1 MLVTLDTPYADT
13 TAAELSLAL
22 GAPELP
28 ALHVLEL
35 AHPDH
40 SGVRLLLRLLGAS
53 HQVVLGRATVADRH
67 PPAAELVETVACLPG
82 RRPELPSELVDPAT
96 GYRFTARVLRLDPA
110 TMATRTAGLRREL
123 AGDPYALIGVFPG
136 GPDAI
141 TALRLDR
148 RDDPASPVDGRDEV
162 RPGGTNETGA
172 IGWRTWHAYPQSGE
186 LVETETVVSGP

>member
-35 AHPDH
+35 VHPDH
-40 SGVRLLLRLLGAS
+40 PGVRLLLRLLGAS
-53 HQVVLGRATVADRH
+53 HQVVLGRVGDAGRH
-67 PPAAELVETVACLPG
+67 RPTAELVETVACLPG
-82 RRPELPSELVDPAT
+82 RRPELPSELADPAT

-110 TMATRTAGLRREL
+110 TMAARTAELRREL
-123 AGDPYALIGVFPG
+123 GDDPYALIGVFPG

-141 TALRLDR
+141 TALRLHR
-148 RDDPASPVDGRDEV
+148 RDDFAVPAERRGGERDV
-162 RPGGTNETGA
+162 TRGGTGA

-186 LVETETVVSGP
+186 LVETETVVSTA